1 MENEVIDDNKKNNE
15 DNNNKSDLNVIQDSN
30 LNPNEEIQMTPSKP
44 QVKKNLRKNSIIP
57 RRSSLIEKISLLD
70 GIPGIKQYDSEI
82 KEILQ
87 IIEKKYY
94 NRTEQNNQ
102 KLFNFLMKTTKL
114 KTELKSDFLQT
125 NVSEEK
131 LYDLIGKTIS
141 AQIYN
146 KNDNIY
152 IIEEKAEMIYILLRG
167 KVGLYK
173 IDVSYEKMSF
183 EEYLLYLYNIKVKNE
198 EIIKIK
204 NQNEDYS
211 INEFVDD
218 YLLMNILDENKIYYK
233 IRKLSDILGFP
244 EMLFLLKLYKECN
257 ENNGSNILN
266 LYNEYNYPLTKY
278 NYNNVVNGEIKLPQY
293 ISDISKL
300 LGKKEYFY
308 LDQFIPTINLVKK
321 MKYIRTNLLEDISYF
336 GNFEI
341 LETKPLRLETA
352 KCESSKALII
362 SINKKQ
368 YSSILYKEQKEIR
381 EKELE
386 LYHSSYIFKE
396 LNKNF
401 FANNIYSQFK
411 IIELFVGN
419 ELFIEDTNLSNFY
432 IIKEGTLELSL
443 NNCSIL
449 DLKSKIQKLY
459 NLIKKEV
466 HLEIKLRESMI
477 HSYKVVEKELNIK
490 RKFLVFSS
498 EKGLFGDYELYF
510 NLPSLFSGVVSSQ
523 QVKMFIYP
531 YQKFNHLYKEV
542 SELKESLKFSA
553 INKLEKII
561 ERLAS
566 IYNSYFSKIEN
577 DLAIKQQEDYEDIA
591 IKENENKKPILKN
604 SQFNTGKNVSKRI
617 KNNLNYTEYNNNI
630 FKDLK
635 YVVPENIIKKWKDN
649 FHKSKNKNITSSI
662 KKYNELSQMFKTSS
676 VRIRPQKI
684 FLPSI
689 VSNELS
695 LNKTNKSVNITE
707 FNSTK
712 NSSLLTFKSRNEP
725 LYINIGENKIKFPER
740 TERNCPLINRI
751 RKEQK
756 KEENKLK
763 KKKNKDFINIIIND
777 NTGKKIKN
785 IYKVEDSNI
794 KSIRQFLNE
803 NKDKITIK

>member
-218 YLLMNILDENKIYYK
+218 YLLMNILDENKVYYK
-233 IRKLSDILGFP
+233 IRKLTDILGFP

-257 ENNGSNILN
+257 ENNGLNILN
-266 LYNEYNYPLTKY
+266 LYNEYKYPLTKY

-308 LDQFIPTINLVKK
+308 LDQFIPT
-321 MKYIRTNLLEDISYF
+321 
-336 GNFEI
+336 
-341 LETKPLRLETA
+341 
-352 KCESSKALII
+352 
-362 SINKKQ
+362 
-368 YSSILYKEQKEIR
+368 
-381 EKELE
+381 
-386 LYHSSYIFKE
+386 
-396 LNKNF
+396 
-401 FANNIYSQFK
+401 
-411 IIELFVGN
+411 
-419 ELFIEDTNLSNFY
+419 
-432 IIKEGTLELSL
+432 
-443 NNCSIL
+443 
-449 DLKSKIQKLY
+449 
-459 NLIKKEV
+459 
-466 HLEIKLRESMI
+466 
-477 HSYKVVEKELNIK
+477 
-490 RKFLVFSS
+490 
-498 EKGLFGDYELYF
+498 
-510 NLPSLFSGVVSSQ
+510 
-523 QVKMFIYP
+523 
-531 YQKFNHLYKEV
+531 
-542 SELKESLKFSA
+542 
-553 INKLEKII
+553 
-561 ERLAS
+561 
-566 IYNSYFSKIEN
+566 
-577 DLAIKQQEDYEDIA
+577 
-591 IKENENKKPILKN
+591 
-604 SQFNTGKNVSKRI
+604 
-617 KNNLNYTEYNNNI
+617 
-630 FKDLK
+630 
-635 YVVPENIIKKWKDN
+635 
-649 FHKSKNKNITSSI
+649 
-662 KKYNELSQMFKTSS
+662 
-676 VRIRPQKI
+676 
-684 FLPSI
+684 
-689 VSNELS
+689 
-695 LNKTNKSVNITE
+695 
-707 FNSTK
+707 
-712 NSSLLTFKSRNEP
+712 
-725 LYINIGENKIKFPER
+725 
-740 TERNCPLINRI
+740 
-751 RKEQK
+751 
-756 KEENKLK
+756 
-763 KKKNKDFINIIIND
+763 
-777 NTGKKIKN
+777 
-785 IYKVEDSNI
+785 
-794 KSIRQFLNE
+794 
-803 NKDKITIK
+803 

>member
-218 YLLMNILDENKIYYK
+218 YLLMNILDENKVYYK
-233 IRKLSDILGFP
+233 IRKLTDILGFP

-257 ENNGSNILN
+257 ENNGLNILN
-266 LYNEYNYPLTKY
+266 LYNEYKYPLTKY

-510 NLPSLFSGVVSSQ
+510 NLPSLFSCIKSTSKNV
-523 QVKMFIYP
+523 Y
-531 YQKFNHLYKEV
+531 L
-542 SELKESLKFSA
+542 SL
-553 INKLEKII
+553 
-561 ERLAS
+561 
-566 IYNSYFSKIEN
+566 SKI
-577 DLAIKQQEDYEDIA
+577 
-591 IKENENKKPILKN
+591 
-604 SQFNTGKNVSKRI
+604 
-617 KNNLNYTEYNNNI
+617 
-630 FKDLK
+630 
-635 YVVPENIIKKWKDN
+635 
-649 FHKSKNKNITSSI
+649 
-662 KKYNELSQMFKTSS
+662 
-676 VRIRPQKI
+676 
-684 FLPSI
+684 
-689 VSNELS
+689 
-695 LNKTNKSVNITE
+695 
-707 FNSTK
+707 
-712 NSSLLTFKSRNEP
+712 
-725 LYINIGENKIKFPER
+725 
-740 TERNCPLINRI
+740 
-751 RKEQK
+751 
-756 KEENKLK
+756 
-763 KKKNKDFINIIIND
+763 
-777 NTGKKIKN
+777 
-785 IYKVEDSNI
+785 
-794 KSIRQFLNE
+794 
-803 NKDKITIK
+803 